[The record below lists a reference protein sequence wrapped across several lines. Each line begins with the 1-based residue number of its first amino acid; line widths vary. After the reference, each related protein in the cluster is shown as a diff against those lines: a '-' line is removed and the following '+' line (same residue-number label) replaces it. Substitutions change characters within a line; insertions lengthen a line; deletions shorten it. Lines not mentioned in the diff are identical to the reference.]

1 MIYVLLPFILTVI
14 VLFIF
19 KILIKTKKIEVESKD
34 ANTIKQPTA
43 YLWAGILTVTIG
55 LALSLLALFM
65 PDDMIANYDETEYW
79 VRYILF
85 AIFFVI
91 SILCSSFI
99 FFQLNW
105 RIEIKALI

>member
-55 LALSLLALFM
+55 LAINSERDFRKTQQKTPNNIENSLQ
-65 PDDMIANYDETEYW
+65 MIA
-79 VRYILF
+79 
-85 AIFFVI
+85 
-91 SILCSSFI
+91 
-99 FFQLNW
+99 
-105 RIEIKALI
+105 

>member
-43 YLWAGILTVTIG
+43 YLWAGIL
-55 LALSLLALFM
+55 L
-65 PDDMIANYDETEYW
+65 
-79 VRYILF
+79 
-85 AIFFVI
+85 
-91 SILCSSFI
+91 
-99 FFQLNW
+99 
-105 RIEIKALI
+105 